1 MNAQELR
8 EKSDQELAD
17 LLIEK
22 RKEQFNMRMQN
33 GSGQPPRSSQVK
45 AVRREIARIKT
56 IQGEKKAGNES
67 WVRS

>member
-8 EKSDQELAD
+8 DKSDQELAD

-56 IQGEKKAGNES
+56 IQGEKKTGNES
-67 WVRS
+67 